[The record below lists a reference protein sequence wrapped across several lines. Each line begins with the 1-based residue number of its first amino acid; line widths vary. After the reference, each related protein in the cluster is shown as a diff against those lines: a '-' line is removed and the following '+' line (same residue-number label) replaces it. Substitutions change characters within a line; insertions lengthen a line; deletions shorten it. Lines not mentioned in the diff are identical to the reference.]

1 MNVYNLSDKGYKDT
15 SIFVSRNEIVT
26 VKFGTAS
33 KNGDVDIH
41 ISKNENKIDLF
52 SFENTLIC
60 ANPVFDVNIKEILDY
75 VKSHTNFTKLYIVL
89 SSEGTER
96 EYMYLNTLYKCL
108 ISYMCVN
115 NTKQFNKF
123 RIYVSGITG
132 DVVKP
137 FNVNKY
143 EKDNTI
149 MLSKN
154 EKRTISVKEIR
165 TYGFEFPYAVIEYGR
180 IPYKYKNIIPGIIS
194 FTS

>member
-137 FNVNKY
+137 FDVNKY
-143 EKDNTI
+143 
-149 MLSKN
+149 
-154 EKRTISVKEIR
+154 
-165 TYGFEFPYAVIEYGR
+165 
-180 IPYKYKNIIPGIIS
+180 
-194 FTS
+194 